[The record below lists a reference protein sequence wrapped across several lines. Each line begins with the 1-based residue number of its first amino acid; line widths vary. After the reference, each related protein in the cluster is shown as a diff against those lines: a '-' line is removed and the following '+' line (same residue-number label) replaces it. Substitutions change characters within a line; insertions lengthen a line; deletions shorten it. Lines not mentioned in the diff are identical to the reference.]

1 MKPETKKLA
10 ISLLINSILLVVL
23 YFVAAKK
30 FPYIWVIYL
39 AAGAGLGLYYVIYNK
54 GFSGKGVTPDMLP
67 STMSLA
73 EKEAFIEDSRKR
85 LHNSRWVLTLLVPIL
100 ITFMLDMLYL
110 YLFPYVE
117 AIFS

>member
-1 MKPETKKLA
+1 
-10 ISLLINSILLVVL
+10 
-23 YFVAAKK
+23 
-30 FPYIWVIYL
+30 
-39 AAGAGLGLYYVIYNK
+39 
-54 GFSGKGVTPDMLP
+54 MLP